1 MCVLLTHYT
10 HAKQPQILQPQTDT
24 DIDTAKATAA
34 ATDTDTDTC
43 ELRND
48 FGTARERSNSS
59 GN

>member
-24 DIDTAKATAA
+24 DIDTAAATATA
-34 ATDTDTDTC
+34 TDTDTC

>member
-1 MCVLLTHYT
+1 MCVLLTLYT

-24 DIDTAKATAA
+24 DIDTAAATATA
-34 ATDTDTDTC
+34 IDTDTC

>member
-10 HAKQPQILQPQTDT
+10 HAKQPQTDA
-24 DIDTAKATAA
+24 DIDTDTARETA
-34 ATDTDTDTC
+34 TDTDTC